1 MVRDI
6 RNVEKSMGE
15 EGMFI
20 SESVSEAKVKL
31 ERSVASLRDIMKGE
45 TITEED
51 LHMLSPGDGFKWD
64 ERGNIIGK
72 VTKQDIPKD
81 EIIYKH
87 MIK

>member
-1 MVRDI
+1 
-6 RNVEKSMGE
+6 
-15 EGMFI
+15 
-20 SESVSEAKVKL
+20 
-31 ERSVASLRDIMKGE
+31 MKGE

-64 ERGNIIGK
+64 ERLNIIGRAAK
-72 VTKQDIPKD
+72 NDIPKD